1 MENCLSREGAIQVDE
16 VSGSRG
22 LKIVDERESEPGLF
36 TYTADVAVK
45 RVSTALDNF
54 IYTRE
59 GRRGEER
66 GGKGC
71 EIFTASEE
79 REGISEES
87 VVFLYG
93 ISIFLVGEDELMLER
108 FW

>member
-59 GRRGEER
+59 GRRGR
-66 GGKGC
+66 GG
-71 EIFTASEE
+71 
-79 REGISEES
+79 EGKD
-87 VVFLYG
+87 VKFLQHPKNVRVYRRNRWC
-93 ISIFLVGEDELMLER
+93 FCTEFR
-108 FW
+108 YFWWGKTS

>member
-59 GRRGEER
+59 GKGGEGRER
-66 GGKGC
+66 
-71 EIFTASEE
+71 
-79 REGISEES
+79 
-87 VVFLYG
+87 
-93 ISIFLVGEDELMLER
+93 M
-108 FW
+108 

>member
-1 MENCLSREGAIQVDE
+1 MKGGEG
-16 VSGSRG
+16 
-22 LKIVDERESEPGLF
+22 
-36 TYTADVAVK
+36 
-45 RVSTALDNF
+45 
-54 IYTRE
+54 
-59 GRRGEER
+59 R